1 MMKKLLKK
9 HWPLIGIGILLVVVS
24 FYLTRSWNE
33 ILQGR
38 TLTNIFSE
46 EGIKLE
52 NINYTQNSP
61 DDGMKWNLDA
71 KEVKFSKD
79 RQFISFRD
87 FRLKLEPEN
96 RPSVELEGKRGDYDR
111 NSGEINLHGDLQ
123 GHTNDGYRIITQH
136 ILYKHKEGLLKT
148 EEPVKIMG
156 PFFSI
161 AGRGLY
167 LNLEKETLRIISG
180 VTTSIYRESFML

>member
-1 MMKKLLKK
+1 
-9 HWPLIGIGILLVVVS
+9 LLVVVS

-148 EEPVKIMG
+148 DEPVKIMG